1 MDYIY
6 NVISAL
12 IGGLIA
18 AGLTYWRMKV
28 SKSTRRDDLHNAAL
42 AQIDIWEAELDQF
55 FTRYNLT
62 EPTHDFRLMFLDL
75 ADTRSEVT
83 RIKSRTCTMSRLAR
97 NIRGKYFSSGFK
109 EILEAVEELDEL
121 WAGTR
126 FDDKEIAD
134 CVDKLRESF
143 ELVKDTLS
151 DVKRI

>member
-1 MDYIY
+1 MDFIYYI
-6 NVISAL
+6 ISAL

-28 SKSTRRDDLHNAAL
+28 SKSTRRNDLHNAAL

-62 EPTHDFRLMFLDL
+62 EQTHDFRLIFLDL

-83 RIKSRTCTMSRLAR
+83 RIKSRTRTMSRLAR
-97 NIRGKYFSSGFK
+97 NIRGKNFSSVFK
-109 EILEAVEELDEL
+109 GILEAIEELDEL
-121 WAGTR
+121 WADTR

>member
-1 MDYIY
+1 M
-6 NVISAL
+6 
-12 IGGLIA
+12 A

-55 FTRYNLT
+55 FTRYNLI

-83 RIKSRTCTMSRLAR
+83 RIKSLTRTISRLAR
-97 NIRGKYFSSGFK
+97 NIRGKDFSSGFK
-109 EILEAVEELDEL
+109 EVLEVAEELDEL

-143 ELVKDTLS
+143 ELIKNTLS